1 LHHKVENTAMGGTRM
16 QDLDRALAEIGAI
29 RSQLA
34 RGERFHGLGPNAF
47 AATGVLA
54 IFAAAAQ
61 ATLLPAPSANVNL
74 FLGLWISVAAV
85 SGGVIGF
92 EMRDRSRRLHSHLA
106 DEMIGAAF
114 SQFLPAAVAVA
125 LLTGVLAL
133 FAPQTLWLAPGLWQI
148 AYGVG
153 VFASSRFLP
162 KAMRLVGVWYVVT
175 GLACVALAQG
185 GHAFSPWSM
194 GLPFGAGQFLVAAVL
209 RFAEAPE

>member
-1 LHHKVENTAMGGTRM
+1 M

-61 ATLLPAPSANVNL
+61 AALPQAPLARVAV
-74 FLGLWISVAAV
+74 FFGLWIAVAAV
-85 SGGVIGF
+85 SGGVIAF
-92 EMRDRSRRLHSHLA
+92 EMNGRSRRLHSHLA

-114 SQFLPAAVAVA
+114 AQFLPAAVAAA
-125 LLTGVLAL
+125 LLTGVLAI
-133 FAPQTLWLAPGLWQI
+133 FAPQCLWLAPGLWQI

-162 KAMRLVGVWYVVT
+162 RAMILVGAWYVAT

-185 GHAFSPWSM
+185 AHAFSPWSM

-209 RFAEAPE
+209 RFSEAPE